1 MKSGRLLAFSIGV
14 VTALLVAAGTL
25 WPNASAV
32 AYAGGKKSTAFG
44 STSTPE
50 SAVDDLGAQLKLRNT
65 QAAYSSLANKA
76 EFSEP
81 EFERDLMGSGLSL
94 RTYATL
100 DSFDVQ
106 PLHQS
111 DSDAELLMKMHWS
124 SVVGTFDDSR
134 DLHAVK
140 SGDRWLVAWPLKR
153 EPQVPP
159 QVIPVNYLRWD
170 VISRGPGDD
179 WGTQDVE
186 APHVR
191 IVDMRPVNRADG
203 TVVMG
208 ELLNEDVMPASV
220 SVRATLVSK
229 SGSVLDSEGAFDMIS
244 QTLLPK
250 QVTPFIIHF
259 PGIPLSMVG
268 SIRMQ
273 PLAVLVAASAD
284 PVIEIEN
291 QEYKAGPGAAVTGQ
305 LSNQSG
311 HIVNVSH
318 VLTTFYDKNGQ
329 VVWVGG
335 QYIDRALQPQ
345 TPVPFR
351 VPVPQDLAANIST
364 ERTIVATYIQGATQ

>member
-1 MKSGRLLAFSIGV
+1 MKKGGLLAIFIFV
-14 VTALLVAAGTL
+14 ATILLVAAGTL
-25 WPNASAV
+25 WPNASAI
-32 AYAGGKKSTAFG
+32 AYAGGRKEGLLG

-50 SAVDDLGAQLKLRNT
+50 SAVDELGADLKLR
-65 QAAYSSLANKA
+65 AMDKAYEGLANKA

-81 EFERDLMGSGLSL
+81 EFERDVSGGALSL

-100 DSFDVQ
+100 DSFDVE

-124 SVVGTFDDSR
+124 TVVGTFDDTR
-134 DLHAVK
+134 DVHAVK
-140 SGDRWLVAWPLKR
+140 SGDHWSVSWPLKH
-153 EPQVPP
+153 EPNVPP

-170 VISRGPGDD
+170 VIYRGAGDD

-191 IVDMRPVNRADG
+191 IVDMHPVNRAEG
-203 TVVMG
+203 MVVMG
-208 ELLNEDVMPASV
+208 ELLNEDVMPAFV

-229 SGSVLDSEGAFDMIS
+229 SGAVLDSEGAFDMIS
-244 QTLLPK
+244 HTLLPK

-259 PGIPLSMVG
+259 PGTDLSKVG
-268 SIRMQ
+268 SIRME
-273 PLAVLVAASAD
+273 PISVLVSASAD

-291 QEYKAGPGAAVTGQ
+291 QQYKDGPGAAVTGQ

-311 HIVNVSH
+311 HPVNVAH
-318 VLTTFYDKNGQ
+318 VLSTFYDKNGQ

-335 QYIDRALQPQ
+335 QYVDRALQPQ
-345 TPVPFR
+345 TPVDFR
-351 VPVPQDLAANIST
+351 VLVPQDLASKIST
-364 ERTIVATYIQGATQ
+364 ERTVVATYIQGNNQ